1 MPLNREEFKR
11 LEERI
16 VETLE
21 GKRPLM
27 EVPCYICLYNPKDEL
42 EVLENFSQMVF
53 RLKKRGYSAESI
65 KLSGLMIKVLEDY
78 GFLSPHILEK
88 EEEIREELE
97 RDLRRI
103 LSREIP
109 KLLGERLRERGK
121 EHCAIILRYSSV
133 WPFVHLSSDILP
145 YLEGIIKCTL
155 VIPYPS
161 TIGEGYPLDMK
172 SEGISQVYRAEVV
185 DLR

>member
-1 MPLNREEFKR
+1 MPLNREKLES
-11 LEERI
+11 LEEKI

-27 EVPCYICLYNPKDEL
+27 EVPCYICLYDPKDEL
-42 EVLENFSQMVF
+42 DALDCFSQMVL
-53 RLKKRGYSAESI
+53 RLRKNYSAESI
-65 KLSGLMIKVLEDY
+65 KLSDLMIEILEKQ
-78 GFLSPHILEK
+78 GFLSPQILEK
-88 EEEIREELE
+88 EEERREELG

-103 LSREIP
+103 LSKEIP
-109 KLLGERLRERGK
+109 RSLRERLRGMDAR
-121 EHCAIILRYSSV
+121 HCAVLLRYGSL

-145 YLEGIIKCTL
+145 SLEGSISCTL

-161 TIGEGYPLDMK
+161 RIGEGYPLNRR
-172 SEGISQVYRAEVV
+172 SEGIVGAYRAEVI